1 LNSKDMLEERCFKI
15 GIDPGITGAL
25 SCLEDGKIADLCDMP
40 VIELPSGKH
49 QVNAAQ
55 LAKILTAWKDN
66 SIVIL
71 ERVSAMPGQGVSSMF
86 NFGMGYGIIQGVVM
100 AIGIPMTLVSPQ
112 VWKKKAGLIG
122 KDKDYARTLAQQLW
136 PSAELGRKKD
146 IGKADALLIAKFG

>member
-1 LNSKDMLEERCFKI
+1 MTPKRIFKI
-15 GIDPGITGAL
+15 GIDPGVTGAL
-25 SCLEDGKIADLCDMP
+25 VCLEGNEISDMVDMP
-40 VIELPSGKH
+40 TIDMPSGKK

-55 LAKILTAWKDN
+55 IAKILTAWQED

-100 AIGIPMTLVSPQ
+100 AMGIPMRLVSPQ
-112 VWKKKAGLIG
+112 VWKKRAGLLG

-136 PSAELGRKKD
+136 PGAELGRKKD
-146 IGKADALLIAKFG
+146 IGKADALLIAKYG